1 MNLTFSCNK
10 CLKVLFSILDHDS
23 MGWCLQDVVILKTI
37 FSHKSLSLS
46 NWLILEFTHSEITE
60 NLRSFNLPGALEHHD
75 LMILKHH
82 LRSLAAQS
90 LCVQVKRRL
99 ITFLTIN
106 DIFFIVITHHAFIF
120 MIIKLTTALCRL

>member
-1 MNLTFSCNK
+1 MDLTFGCYK
-10 CLKVLFSILDHDS
+10 CLEILLSLLDHNS

-37 FSHKSLSLS
+37 FPHKSLSLS
-46 NWLILEFTHSEITE
+46 DWLILEFTHPEITE

-75 LMILKHH
+75 LMILKHY
-82 LRSLAAQS
+82 LRSLTTQS
-90 LCVQVKRRL
+90 LCVQVKRCL

-120 MIIKLTTALCRL
+120 MIIKLTTALCWL